1 MSSIASI
8 AGVSNLGETSSNVAS
23 SPTTPTSGLGTQLD
37 KDTFLKLLV
46 AQLKYQ
52 DPSKPAD
59 ASAFISQSAQLAVVD
74 KLDTMTA
81 TLNRTGLA
89 TRLDLAANLVG
100 KSVSYAGK
108 DGVVTSAVVRS
119 VRFDGTDT
127 SLDLGTVTI
136 PLDAALGISTSNT
149 NL

>member
-1 MSSIASI
+1 MSPSSVG
-8 AGVSNLGETSSNVAS
+8 GVTSSTSAATTDTNTTGIVNPKGNLGQDA
-23 SPTTPTSGLGTQLD
+23 
-37 KDTFLKLLV
+37 FLKLLV